1 MYGIQDLSKTN
12 RCLGVYGMDL
22 NDGKG
27 TKYEG
32 EIFEFDMDCD
42 KSGGKIWQD
51 GMDSE
56 MSFNYARWGGFG
68 DSEGWK
74 GIFRIRPPP
83 SATLFEFNRGNFAS
97 GVRGIIDP
105 FDPENPYGPASL

>member
-1 MYGIQDLSKTN
+1 
-12 RCLGVYGMDL
+12 MDL

-42 KSGGKIWQD
+42 KSGGKHWQD

-74 GIFRIRPPP
+74 GIYRVKPPP

-105 FDPENPYGPASL
+105 FDPENPYGPASLQSLNESDMMAL